1 MGFIQ
6 DMAHSGPL
14 ADRYCVG
21 FSQDIADQVDRLNK
35 RDIQILDIKELNDLA
50 GEYRG
55 RIRGLVAYFRAMQEL
70 SKGEGDLTRRFY
82 TSHEAIFVRRQITD
96 LWKVYRILMAD
107 SHEMTAVYLARL
119 GFKNNQASRPTGK
132 EYRAAA

>member
-1 MGFIQ
+1 MGFI
-6 DMAHSGPL
+6 GFEGLLEVL
-14 ADRYCVG
+14 AKRYSVG
-21 FSQDIADQVDRLNK
+21 FSQEIADQVTYLK
-35 RDIQILDIKELNDLA
+35 QRDIQFLDIKELNDLA
-50 GEYRG
+50 GEYRA
-55 RIRGLVAYFRAMQEL
+55 RIRGLMADYRAARSGQRG
-70 SKGEGDLTRRFY
+70 GEIRQVY
-82 TSHEAIFVRRQITD
+82 ASHESIFIRRQITD